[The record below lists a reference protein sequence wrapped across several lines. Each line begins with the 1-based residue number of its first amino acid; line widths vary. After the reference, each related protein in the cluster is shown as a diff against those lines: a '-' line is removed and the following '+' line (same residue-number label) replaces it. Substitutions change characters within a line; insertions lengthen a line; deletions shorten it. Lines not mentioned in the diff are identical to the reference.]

1 MHTIP
6 EAAKY
11 FKCSIVN
18 VRRYIELGQ
27 LAARQA
33 TPDEIANLIAAGR
46 VKVLTRYG
54 IRVIDDEALRGFQKR
69 PAHRVKKTP

>member
-1 MHTIP
+1 MNTIP
-6 EAAKY
+6 EAAA
-11 FKCSIVN
+11 FFECSIVN

-33 TPDEIANLIAAGR
+33 TPDEIASLIAAGR

-54 IRVIDDEALRGFQKR
+54 VRVIDDEALRGFQKR